1 MGERPKYVRNGGALG
16 VCGKEGGG
24 GAAGKDVYMGE
35 SLLVILAVILQA

>member
-1 MGERPKYVRNGGALG
+1 MEYVGR
-16 VCGKEGGG
+16 KGGG

>member
-1 MGERPKYVRNGGALG
+1 MEYVGR
-16 VCGKEGGG
+16 KGG